1 VVVACLLFWVYS
13 QANMLFWGYGTKT
26 KYWDVGN
33 GYFVVCVFRYAHFMF
48 VIRSIT
54 SKKWYVQGERR
65 SEDREL
71 TDAEIDQFY
80 EEYDPKISAYV
91 DTW

>member
-1 VVVACLLFWVYS
+1 
-13 QANMLFWGYGTKT
+13 
-26 KYWDVGN
+26 
-33 GYFVVCVFRYAHFMF
+33 MF